1 MSPPL
6 AGVFL
11 TTGPL
16 GKSET
21 MLSYTHF
28 YESIDSAIIVQFH
41 SHFSEHPP
49 RSPCKRTEL
58 ACFPL
63 TIADLFLKEIY
74 YIILYYYITLLNYI
88 INHLFHFFIVNLL
101 SPSVSLSLSLTHT
114 HTHTHAYT
122 VTSSIVFTA
131 VSPAQETLFVNINEV
146 FFKKVKNE

>member
-1 MSPPL
+1 MGFSSCGPEACLPHSMPHPMSPPL

-11 TTGPL
+11 TTGPP

-74 YIILYYYITLLNYI
+74 YTILYYYITLLNYI

-101 SPSVSLSLSLTHT
+101 SPSVSPSLSLSLFLSLSLSLSLTHT
-114 HTHTHAYT
+114 HTHTHMHT
-122 VTSSIVFTA
+122 W
-131 VSPAQETLFVNINEV
+131 
-146 FFKKVKNE
+146 